1 MEFHGTLTGTLAPGP
16 TCFID
21 SLQALRKKGIMNVLI
36 ICTNQSAFP
45 MPVMPIGACMVA
57 EAAERAGHRVSV
69 LDLMFEHDPARA
81 IASAIRR
88 SIPDVIGISVRNIDN
103 NDMRGP
109 AFFIPGLLPLIKTIR
124 SLTEAPI
131 VLGGAALTV
140 MPEEILRYTETSLA
154 VIGDGEVT
162 FPLLLERLSRGE
174 PFDDLPGIA
183 LLLAGEFQANPPA
196 STGSSN
202 DCMAPYYQQWI
213 DVRSY
218 RSQLSTAPLQ
228 TKLGCQFQCSYCTY
242 RKIEGSTYRF
252 SDPLQVAEAAARLA
266 SSGLRD
272 IEFVDSVFNAPYDHA
287 MAVCEALTRSRTR
300 ARFQSL
306 ELNPICFD
314 DALLTAMEQAGF
326 VGIGLTVESASDEV
340 LQGLR
345 KGFTAGHVHAAAEIV
360 RRHHLPCVWIFLLGG
375 PGETEGTVR
384 ETLRFAETAIRPQD
398 AVFFNI
404 GIRVYPGTGLESIAR
419 KQGLLSLPSSEMLAP
434 VFYVS
439 PDVDVSRISQLVK
452 NSMDR
457 HMNFMSGDSLNFRF
471 LPAIH
476 RAGYW
481 LGLRSPLWKH
491 TRFIRRGLRFAG
503 MDV

>member
-1 MEFHGTLTGTLAPGP
+1 
-16 TCFID
+16 
-21 SLQALRKKGIMNVLI
+21 MNVLI
-36 ICTNQSAFP
+36 ISTNQSVFP

-57 EAAERAGHRVSV
+57 ETAERSGHKVSV
-69 LDLMFEHDPARA
+69 LDLMFERDPARA
-81 IASAIRR
+81 IASALRK
-88 SIPDVIGISVRNIDN
+88 SNPDVIGLSVRNIDN
-103 NDMRGP
+103 NDMREP
-109 AFFIPGLLPLIKTIR
+109 TFYIPGLLSLIQAIR
-124 SLTEAPI
+124 SRTEVPI

-140 MPEEILRYTETSLA
+140 MPEEILRTTGVSSA
-154 VIGDGEVT
+154 VLGDGEVT

-174 PFDDLPGIA
+174 PFEDLAGIA
-183 LLLAGEFQANPPA
+183 LIAAGEFRANPPA

-202 DCMAPYYQQWI
+202 DCMTPEYQRWI

-242 RKIEGSTYRF
+242 RKIEGNTYRF
-252 SDPLQVAEAAARLA
+252 SDPGQVAVSAVRLA

-287 MAVCEALTRSRTR
+287 MAVSEALARSKPR

-306 ELNPICFD
+306 ELNPLYFD
-314 DALLTAMEQAGF
+314 DALLAAMEQAGF

-345 KGFTAGHVHAAAEIV
+345 KGFTARHVHTAAEIV

-375 PGETEGTVR
+375 PGETQETVR
-384 ETLRFAETAIRPQD
+384 ETLRFAGTAIRPQD

-404 GIRVYPGTGLESIAR
+404 GIRIYPGTELESIAR
-419 KQGLLSLPSSEMLAP
+419 RQGVLTLPAAKMLGP

-439 PDVDVSRISQLVK
+439 PEVDFGWITRQVK
-452 NSMDR
+452 NAMNSQ
-457 HMNFMSGDSLNFRF
+457 MNFMSGDSLNFPF

-476 RAGYW
+476 RVGYR
-481 LGLRSPLWKH
+481 LGLRSPLWRH
-491 TRFIRRGLRFAG
+491 TRFIRQGLRFAG